1 MRVKI
6 ENGELKER
14 LRRGEYVIDAPA
26 VAEAMLRRDT
36 NPFAGLPSLEVL
48 ESSELDLPA
57 VSADDDEA
65 FARPHATDPGDA
77 GSCRSGG
84 LCE

>member
-1 MRVKI
+1 MRLKI
-6 ENGELKER
+6 ENGELKQR

-26 VAEAMLRRDT
+26 VAEAMLRRRT
-36 NPFAGLPSLEVL
+36 NPFSGLPPLEML
-48 ESSELDLPA
+48 ESTQLDLTA

-65 FARPHATDPGDA
+65 FAEPHATDPGDA